1 MANIFKSLFGK
12 SGHLPLLAPLFR
24 NVVDSKHGRTKDLY
38 QQTLRKVE
46 RFQPDFECFPIE
58 GMTVEWLQS
67 FEGWMAETMPSRN
80 SRNVHLRNIR
90 TVYYVALDD
99 ELVTR
104 NPFRRFKIRPEATR
118 KRSLTVAQLRK
129 LANVELPEWQAKYRD
144 AFLLIF
150 MLRGINL
157 VDLCHIKAMEGSYIR
172 YRRSK
177 TGALLEV
184 KVEPEALAI
193 IRRLRGKGQ
202 LLYMLDNV
210 KDYRQYTARLNANLQ
225 KIASMIPGMPPITS
239 YWARHTWASIAYN
252 KCDISKDVISQA
264 LGHSHGSKVTEIYL
278 DRDNR
283 IVHKAN
289 RKVIKYV
296 FGDTSAG
303 E

>member
-1 MANIFKSLFGK
+1 MAILKNLFGK
-12 SGHLPLLAPLFR
+12 SEQLPMLAPLFR
-24 NVVDSKHGRTKDLY
+24 SVVESKKGRTKELY

-46 RFQPDFECFPIE
+46 RFQADFERFPID
-58 GMTVEWLQS
+58 GVTVEWLNA
-67 FEGWMAETMPSRN
+67 FEAWMAQTMPSRN
-80 SRNVHLRNIR
+80 SRNVHLRNVR

-118 KRSLTVAQLRK
+118 KRSLTITQLRK
-129 LANVELPEWQAKYRD
+129 LAAIDLPEWQAKYRD

-157 VDLCHIKAMEGSYIR
+157 VDFCHIKAMEGSYIR

-202 LLYMLDNV
+202 LLYPLDRIN
-210 KDYRQYTARLNANLQ
+210 DYRQYTARLNANLQ
-225 KIASMIPGMPPITS
+225 NIAAKIPGMPPITS

-252 KCDISKDVISQA
+252 RCGISKDVISQA

-296 FGDTSAG
+296 FGDYGS
-303 E
+303 EE